1 MQLDPTTYSLA
12 TRLTSAHVLS
22 ARPDAP
28 VVPDA
33 PRRRRFEGTR
43 DLLAHG
49 LRSVARW
56 VEPTPRTAGQGMIEA
71 CAPR

>member
-12 TRLTSAHVLS
+12 TRLTAAHVLS

-28 VVPDA
+28 VVPDV
-33 PRRRRFEGTR
+33 PRRRRFEEAR
-43 DLLAHG
+43 DRLAHG
-49 LRSVARW
+49 LHSVAHW
-56 VEPTPRTAGQGMIEA
+56 VEPTPRARRQGMIEA